1 MKTPALFKE
10 YIWLVNTIYHA
21 KTITLSEINELW
33 TKTEMSGGVE
43 MTRHT
48 FIRHKNAIEE
58 TFGIDIE
65 CDRRTNRYFIGNP
78 QVLRDNSIQQW
89 MLSTLTVSNIVSESM
104 SLQGNI
110 LLENIPVE
118 SRLLETI
125 LNAMKQKR
133 CIAFFYQKYNDL
145 HPTERLVIPCC
156 IKLFRQRWY
165 VIDYNQ
171 QLAPRPF
178 KPYAFDRISK
188 LRITDQSFELP
199 HDFCTDDI
207 FADSF
212 GIFIGDVERPQRI
225 VIRAFGKERYYIRDL
240 PLHHSQEV
248 LKEGEEYTD
257 YQYFIRPST
266 DFIAELLSKGD
277 RIEILSPDSLR
288 KRIYEEHIKAV
299 KRYE

>member
-1 MKTPALFKE
+1 
-10 YIWLVNTIYHA
+10 
-21 KTITLSEINELW
+21 
-33 TKTEMSGGVE
+33 MSGGVE

-48 FIRHKNAIEE
+48 FIRHKKAIEE

-65 CDRRTNRYFIGNP
+65 CDRKTNRYFINNP
-78 QVLRDNSIQQW
+78 RALRDNSIQQW
-89 MLSTLTVSNIVSESM
+89 MLSTLIVSNIVGESL
-104 SLQGNI
+104 SLQDSI

-118 SRLLETI
+118 SSLLETMI
-125 LNAMKQKR
+125 SAMKQKR
-133 CIAFFYQKYNDL
+133 RIAFSYQKYNDPQ
-145 HPTERLVIPCC
+145 PTERLVTPCC
-156 IKLFRQRWY
+156 IKLFHQRWY

-171 QLAPRPF
+171 QSSRILF

-188 LRITDQSFELP
+188 LRLTDQSFELP
-199 HDFCTDDI
+199 SDFCADDI

-225 VIRAFGKERYYIRDL
+225 VIRAFAYERYYIRDL

-248 LKEGEEYTD
+248 LKEGDNYTD
-257 YQYFIRPST
+257 YQYFIRPSK

-277 RIEILSPDSLR
+277 RIEILSPDSFR
-288 KRIYEEHIKAV
+288 KKICEEHLKAV